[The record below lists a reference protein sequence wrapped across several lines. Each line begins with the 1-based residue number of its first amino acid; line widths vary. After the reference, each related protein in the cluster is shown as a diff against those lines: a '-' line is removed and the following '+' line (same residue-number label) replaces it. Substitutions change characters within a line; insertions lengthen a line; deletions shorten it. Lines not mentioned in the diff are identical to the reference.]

1 MMDYLREGDV
11 LHVHSIDRL
20 CRNTADL
27 LATVEKLA
35 QRGVV
40 VQFHKEGF
48 KLATITL

>member
-1 MMDYLREGDV
+1 MMDYLREDDV

-40 VQFHKEGF
+40 VQFHRRVL